1 MEKVLAV
8 IVALAIVFAFC
19 AVGALVVMYTWNLIL
34 APWLGAPKLGFWL
47 AFLVLLALGFIF
59 KR

>member
-1 MEKVLAV
+1 MEKVLVA

-34 APWLGAPKLGFWL
+34 VPWLDAPKLGFWL

>member
-1 MEKVLAV
+1 MEKVLTV

-19 AVGALVVMYTWNLIL
+19 AVGALVVMYAWNLL
-34 APWLGAPKLGFWL
+34 LVPWLGAPKIGFWL

-59 KR
+59 GK